1 MRAVL
6 VGIGKDY
13 HLVIFK
19 VGYIKIHINTGTQRR
34 NYGAE
39 LLICKHL
46 IQPLLFHIKR
56 LAAQRQY
63 CLKTAVPALLCRSAC
78 GIALHYE
85 QLVLLR
91 ASAGA
96 GGQLAYKRR
105 SLQRALFAGYILG
118 LARRHA
124 HPCRLYRLFQH
135 YLPDLG
141 VFQVVKV
148 CGELFRNHRFH
159 RRARLHIAQLCLGL
173 PLELHILHLYGKHG
187 RNTLAEILPL
197 EIIVLFLKHAASA
210 GIIIHYLC
218 KSGFEPGFMSSAL

>member
-1 MRAVL
+1 MISQL
-6 VGIGKDY
+6 
-13 HLVIFK
+13 FN
-19 VGYIKIHINTGTQRR
+19 IKFRIDT
-34 NYGAE
+34 GAE
-39 LLICKHL
+39 GRYHGADLIVLKHFVHSRAL
-46 IQPLLFHIKR
+46 NIENLS
-56 LAAQRQY
+56 AQRQY
-63 CLKTAVPALLCRSAC
+63 RLYFSVPALLCRSAC

-85 QLVLLR
+85 QLVFLR

-135 YLPDLG
+135 YLPYLG
-141 VFQVVKV
+141 IFQVVKV
-148 CGELFRNHRFH
+148 CGKLFRNHCFH
-159 RRARLHIAQLCLGL
+159 RRTRLHIAQLCLGL
-173 PLELHILHLYGKHG
+173 PLKLYILHLYGKHG
-187 RNTLAEILPL
+187 RNALAEILPL